1 MSVVRVDDNY
11 RALSEAL
18 LKLCCAIDA
27 MYPDHAGKIRVI
39 LPKDMHQELFGVSK
53 GFHQVVVEGPFGRYP
68 VDCE

>member
-18 LKLCCAIDA
+18 LKLGCAIDA
-27 MYPDHAGKIRVI
+27 MYPDHADKIRVI
-39 LPKDMHQELFGVSK
+39 LPKYMHEELFGVSK
-53 GFHQVVVEGPFGRYP
+53 GFYQVVVEGPFGQFP